1 MESYTVT
8 ELTDV
13 IKQALHT
20 EFKNYQITVVGEI
33 SNLKFSGKH
42 TFLTLKDDN
51 TQINVAFW
59 GSVLDNKHGDHVE
72 ITGRIELYAK
82 TGNIN
87 LIGTSIKMIG
97 IGSLHTEYEK
107 LKNEYGK
114 KGYFNNKKPLPPSIK
129 KIGIVT
135 SEGGAA
141 LKDLLYVLEQ
151 NEFAGDVYIYDC
163 IVQGSRCP
171 ASVAAGI
178 KFFNSPFYPVINDD
192 ELVEDSNNG
201 SEDDDNASQ
210 HSEDSNASDASF
222 DPFATS
228 VAAKSK
234 ITKDDTEGKKVKKSI
249 SKKNTYSSD
258 EDEVEVDCI
267 IITRGGGSFEDLM
280 GFSHPK
286 VIEAVFASKKYTISA
301 VGHEIDNMLSD
312 DVANYRA
319 PTPSIAGA
327 VVSSVNFNNKK
338 KLSQVEASVLKIK
351 KDLLQTLYRYKKS
364 LKRINHAVEDP
375 SELLNNKLHDLIT
388 KSKSHIRTKLTSYSQ
403 RLKAIKDVLNSND
416 VTVLLENGFMM
427 LTDMDNNIV
436 TDSKDL
442 FGKELVLI
450 HASGR
455 YSVTINKQEDTESDN
470 KASKKDDSK
479 LIETVKKTPK
489 KRTDPSTKTSTVA
502 ANKKKKEKLK

>member
-13 IKQALHT
+13 IKRALHT
-20 EFKNYQITVVGEI
+20 EFRNHQITVTGEI
-33 SNLKFSGKH
+33 SNLKSSGKH
-42 TFLTLKDDN
+42 TFLTLKDDT

-59 GSVLDNKHGDHVE
+59 GSTLDNHHGDNVE
-72 ITGRIELYAK
+72 ITGRIELYTK

-97 IGSLHTEYEK
+97 IGSVHTEYEK
-107 LKNEYGK
+107 LKIEYGK
-114 KGYFNNKKPLPPSIK
+114 KGFFNNKKPLPESIK

-151 NEFAGDVYIYDC
+151 NEFAGDIYIYDC
-163 IVQGSRCP
+163 IVQGVRCP

-178 KFFNSPFYPVINDD
+178 KFFNSPFYPVHDDEQYLDNDD
-192 ELVEDSNNG
+192 QQ
-201 SEDDDNASQ
+201 DNV
-210 HSEDSNASDASF
+210 SDKSD
-222 DPFATS
+222 DPFAIS
-228 VAAKSK
+228 SIAKSK
-234 ITKDDTEGKKVKKSI
+234 IKNLNPI
-249 SKKNTYSSD
+249 NKKNTYSNNDD
-258 EDEVEVDCI
+258 ETEVDCI

-286 VIEAVFASKKYTISA
+286 VMEAIFASKKYTISA

-338 KLSQVEASVLKIK
+338 KLSQVETNVLKIK
-351 KDLLQTLYRYKKS
+351 KDLLQTLCRYKKS
-364 LKRINHAVEDP
+364 LNKISTNVEDP
-375 SELLNNKLHDLIT
+375 TELLNNKLNDLMT
-388 KSKSHIRTKLTSYSQ
+388 KAKSHVRTKLSSYAN
-403 RLKAIKDVLNSND
+403 RLKTIREIISSND
-416 VTVLLENGFMM
+416 INMLLDNGFMM
-427 LTDMDNNIV
+427 LTDTENRIV
-436 TDSKDL
+436 IDSEDL
-442 FGKELVLI
+442 FDKDLVLI

-455 YSVTINKQEDTESDN
+455 YTVTIQKRISDKENKS
-470 KASKKDDSK
+470 
-479 LIETVKKTPK
+479 IG
-489 KRTDPSTKTSTVA
+489 
-502 ANKKKKEKLK
+502 KKKN

>member
-20 EFKNYQITVVGEI
+20 EFRNYQITVVGEI
-33 SNLKFSGKH
+33 SNLKSSGKH

-59 GSVLDNKHGDHVE
+59 GSVLDNQHGDHVE

-97 IGSLHTEYEK
+97 IGSVHTEYEK
-107 LKNEYGK
+107 LKIEYEKRGF
-114 KGYFNNKKPLPPSIK
+114 FNNKKPLPESIK

-151 NEFAGDVYIYDC
+151 NEFAGEVYIYDC

-178 KFFNSPFYPVINDD
+178 KFFNSPFYPVNNEED
-192 ELVEDSNNG
+192 LQVEDLV
-201 SEDDDNASQ
+201 DDNDSDSQ
-210 HSEDSNASDASF
+210 SSDDSEGSF

-228 VAAKSK
+228 STAKSK
-234 ITKDDTEGKKVKKSI
+234 IIKNDDTKKPT
-249 SKKNTYSSD
+249 SKKNTYSND

-286 VIEAVFASKKYTISA
+286 VIEAIFASKKYTISA

-312 DVANYRA
+312 DVANCRA

-338 KLSQVEASVLKIK
+338 KLSLVEANVLKIK
-351 KDLLQTLYRYKKS
+351 KELLQTLYKYKKS
-364 LKRINHAVEDP
+364 LKRISLTVEDP
-375 SELLNNKLHDLIT
+375 SELLNNKLNDLLT
-388 KSKSHIRTKLTSYSQ
+388 KARSHIKTKLTSQSH
-403 RLKAIKDVLNSND
+403 RLKAIKEIISSND
-416 VTVLLENGFMM
+416 VTALLENGFMM
-427 LTDMDNNIV
+427 LTDIENNIV
-436 TDSKDL
+436 TDPKDL
-442 FGKELVLI
+442 FDKNLILI
-450 HASGR
+450 HACGR
-455 YSVTINKQEDTESDN
+455 YSVTI
-470 KASKKDDSK
+470 KKNDDAVQNDKTLEK
-479 LIETVKKTPK
+479 LTQTKSLIQN
-489 KRTDPSTKTSTVA
+489 STI
-502 ANKKKKEKLK
+502 KKKK

>member
-13 IKQALHT
+13 IKQTLHK

-33 SNLKFSGKH
+33 SNFKTSGKH

-59 GSVLDNKHGDHVE
+59 SSVLNNKHGDHVE
-72 ITGRIELYAK
+72 VMGRIELYAK

-87 LIGTSIKMIG
+87 LIGSSIKMIG

-107 LKNEYGK
+107 LKNEYNK
-114 KGYFNNKKPLPPSIK
+114 KGYFNNKKPLPASIK
-129 KIGIVT
+129 KIGIIT

-163 IVQGSRCP
+163 IAQGIRCP

-178 KFFNSPFYPVINDD
+178 KFFNSPFYPVNNDNNQQI
-192 ELVEDSNNG
+192 ENSNEVSNSVHNMSNDS
-201 SEDDDNASQ
+201 D
-210 HSEDSNASDASF
+210 SDASF

-228 VAAKSK
+228 ASVKSK
-234 ITKDDTEGKKVKKSI
+234 NTNNKDTVKTINKTT
-249 SKKNTYSSD
+249 KKNTYSND

-267 IITRGGGSFEDLM
+267 IVTRGGGSFEDLM

-286 VIEAVFASKKYTISA
+286 VIEAIYASKKYTISA

-338 KLSQVEASVLKIK
+338 KLTCVEANILKIK
-351 KDLLQTLYRYKKS
+351 KDLIQILYKYKKS
-364 LKRINHAVEDP
+364 LKRISNTVIDP
-375 SELLNNKLHDLIT
+375 SELLNNKLNDLMIRA
-388 KSKSHIRTKLTSYSQ
+388 KSHIKSKLTLYSH
-403 RLKAIKDVLNSND
+403 RLQTIKEILNSND
-416 VTVLLENGFMM
+416 VNVLLENGFMM
-427 LTDMDNNIV
+427 LTNVDNTIV
-436 TDSKDL
+436 TNAKDM
-442 FGKELVLI
+442 FDKDLVLI

-455 YSVTINKQEDTESDN
+455 YSVTI
-470 KASKKDDSK
+470 
-479 LIETVKKTPK
+479 K
-489 KRTDPSTKTSTVA
+489 KRDADIQNTSSVNSNRTLTSKSKSSNNMLPI
-502 ANKKKKEKLK
+502 ANKKLK